1 MAEDGEAGLSG
12 EALENASDNKTVLL
26 AQNLNT
32 RPRPPQSLLSI
43 DSAIEAK
50 CFIPA
55 PDLVE
60 WISATFLEEGSPL
73 ENPEHAHL
81 RQASIGALWTS
92 VPNARRGR
100 QIIGQCELGKPTGT
114 MGKWSRARAEQQI
127 TEWFGCIPDFV
138 LTFDARYA
146 DTCSD
151 AKFMAL
157 VEHELYH
164 AGQDLDE
171 FGQPR
176 FRKDTGLPAFSLKG
190 HDIEEFVGVVR
201 RYGADATGVTAMIE
215 AAKQGPTIAAADIS
229 FACGNCLR

>member
-1 MAEDGEAGLSG
+1 MAEDGEKGLRS
-12 EALENASDNKTVLL
+12 
-26 AQNLNT
+26 

-43 DSAIEAK
+43 DSAVS
-50 CFIPA
+50 FVPA

-73 ENPEHAHL
+73 ENPEHEHL
-81 RQASIGALWTS
+81 RSATIGALWTS

-100 QIIGQCELGKPTGT
+100 QIIGQCELGKPAGT

-127 TEWFGCIPDFV
+127 TEWFGCIPDFI
-138 LTFDARYA
+138 LTFDAGHA

-151 AKFMAL
+151 AAFMAL

-164 AGQDLDE
+164 AGQDVDE

-176 FRKDTGLPAFSLKG
+176 FKKDTGMPAFELKG
-190 HDIEEFVGVVR
+190 HDIEEFIGVVR
-201 RYGADATGVTAMIE
+201 RYGADASGVAALIE
-215 AAKQGPTIAAADIS
+215 AAKQGPTIAAADIG
-229 FACGNCLR
+229 FACGNCAR